1 MSELRCK
8 PGDLAIVIKA
18 NYPSNLGR
26 IVRVVALSQGE
37 GDLVYP
43 KEQVTW
49 LVTCQQP
56 MTWYMKSK
64 RYQRKKGPVPDA
76 QLQPIRGVPIGQDTA
91 KLIGNSARQNIRST
105 RQQKSDSHKSV
116 CESKSG

>member
-49 LVTCQQP
+49 LVTCQHP

-76 QLQPIRGVPIGQDTA
+76 QLQPIRGLPLGRDTTEGLFKSRPLDQPTRA
-91 KLIGNSARQNIRST
+91 AGMKLRKVSAVT
-105 RQQKSDSHKSV
+105 R
-116 CESKSG
+116 

>member
-1 MSELRCK
+1 
-8 PGDLAIVIKA
+8 
-18 NYPSNLGR
+18 
-26 IVRVVALSQGE
+26 LSQGE

-56 MTWYMKSK
+56 MTWYKKSK

-76 QLQPIRGVPIGQDTA
+76 QLQPIRGVAPKTNRI
-91 KLIGNSARQNIRST
+91 
-105 RQQKSDSHKSV
+105 QQRLKDNA
-116 CESKSG
+116 